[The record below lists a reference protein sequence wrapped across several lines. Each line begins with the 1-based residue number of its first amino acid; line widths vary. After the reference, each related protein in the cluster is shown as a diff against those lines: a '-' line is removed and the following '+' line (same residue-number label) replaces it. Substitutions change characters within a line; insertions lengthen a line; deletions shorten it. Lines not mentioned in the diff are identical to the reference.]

1 MKNVEIKNLKD
12 GEIVRLNENL
22 KVTPF
27 SVPHRDEFS
36 ETVGF
41 EIAGEN
47 KTAVF
52 IPDIDKW
59 SKWKQDLKEIIK
71 RVDYAFLDATFYKNG
86 EIASRDM
93 SEIPHP
99 FVEETIKLLE
109 DLPAKE
115 KAKVIFIHFNHTN
128 PLIKKDSK
136 ECREVLRKGFRV
148 ADEGMILE
156 L

>member
-1 MKNVEIKNLKD
+1 M
-12 GEIVRLNENL
+12 

-27 SVPHRDEFS
+27 LVPHRDEFS

-59 SKWKQDLKEIIK
+59 SKWNGDLKELIE

-86 EIASRDM
+86 EIPNRDM

-99 FVEETIKLLE
+99 FVEET
-109 DLPAKE
+109 
-115 KAKVIFIHFNHTN
+115 T
-128 PLIKKDSK
+128 
-136 ECREVLRKGFRV
+136 
-148 ADEGMILE
+148 
-156 L
+156 